1 MQSRSIPLAPNPCP
15 CSAVPRHPPTD
26 ACAHAH
32 AYTRACTHAHTHAR
46 ALARTHAHD
55 GRRVLQS
62 TWARR
67 LPALSA
73 SIVFVGRPRVQNE
86 TVWAADGDA
95 AVSTSALVDA
105 FKRASVEFPDVDW

>member
-1 MQSRSIPLAPNPCP
+1 
-15 CSAVPRHPPTD
+15 
-26 ACAHAH
+26 
-32 AYTRACTHAHTHAR
+32 
-46 ALARTHAHD
+46 
-55 GRRVLQS
+55 LQS